1 MKIANENGIVTFI
14 MKAGKDLVKSTM
26 SLSEADKIIKKGKIT
41 ESTEID
47 GYNLSVD
54 DKYFFAVEKDPNK
67 KKKSVEKE
75 ASDNG

>member
-26 SLSEADKIIKKGKIT
+26 SLSEANKIIKKGKTT
-41 ESTEID
+41 ESTEVE

-54 DKYFFAVEKDPNK
+54 GKYFFAAEKEPNK
-67 KKKSVEKE
+67 KKKSVESE
-75 ASDNG
+75 